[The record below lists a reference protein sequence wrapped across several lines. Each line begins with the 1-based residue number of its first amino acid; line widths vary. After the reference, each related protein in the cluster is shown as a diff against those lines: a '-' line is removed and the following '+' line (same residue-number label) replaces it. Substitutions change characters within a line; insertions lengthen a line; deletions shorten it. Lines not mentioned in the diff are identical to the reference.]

1 MGLTLVIEECLN
13 LRGDGGKD
21 GGVEQRIETGKQKRT
36 DDYGDQN
43 LYAGVHIT
51 LGTGVIDGRLGAD
64 GDGVDLAADGVDELF
79 HTFITSFFLFV
90 GGGSA
95 LVIKER
101 LDFGSDGRENRAIE
115 ESVET
120 GEQER
125 TDDYGDQN
133 LYAGIDITFG
143 TGVVDGALGADSDG
157 VYLVTDG
164 VDELFHGKYLVL
176 SFLFFVLDL
185 VLIVT
190 SADVEGLCVIGR
202 SCRGLGLGLFVS
214 VLDGFEQFGAG
225 IRVRGMD
232 DIDVLGFAG

>member
-1 MGLTLVIEECLN
+1 MKL
-13 LRGDGGKD
+13 
-21 GGVEQRIETGKQKRT
+21 
-36 DDYGDQN
+36 
-43 LYAGVHIT
+43 
-51 LGTGVIDGRLGAD
+51 
-64 GDGVDLAADGVDELF
+64 
-79 HTFITSFFLFV
+79 
-90 GGGSA
+90 
-95 LVIKER
+95 
-101 LDFGSDGRENRAIE
+101 REN
-115 ESVET
+115 
-120 GEQER
+120 ER
-125 TDDYGDQN
+125 KRKKTRRNQGCKSS
-133 LYAGIDITFG
+133 LSLC

>member
-1 MGLTLVIEECLN
+1 MAHLVRTATELTLLRMELMSFFIFLLPRSFFCFGLTLVIEECLN
-13 LRGDGGKD
+13 LRGNGGKD
-21 GGVEQRIETGKQKRT
+21 RAVEK
-36 DDYGDQN
+36 
-43 LYAGVHIT
+43 
-51 LGTGVIDGRLGAD
+51 
-64 GDGVDLAADGVDELF
+64 
-79 HTFITSFFLFV
+79 
-90 GGGSA
+90 
-95 LVIKER
+95 
-101 LDFGSDGRENRAIE
+101 
-115 ESVET
+115 SVKT

-125 TDDYGDQN
+125 TDDDGNQDFD
-133 LYAGIDITFG
+133 AGIDITFG
-143 TGVVDGALGADSDG
+143 TGVVDGALGANSDG
-157 VYLVTDG
+157 VDLVTDG